1 MTTAPAPLTAGP
13 APAPAPAEWWGPLP
27 HPEGAICGWSARGI
41 VERVTR
47 PVLTPTGRVKKRA
60 GEPVRESVY
69 TVSLVYNRQATFGLD
84 GLRAAL
90 AAIVSRRVLPAV
102 RAAVEADPHVAA
114 GEVEVGPGVRALFR
128 NDGPGGYCRISVW
141 IRDAPPPE
149 GAMWSGAARGF
160 PAPPLPGDRVR
171 VRMNGI
177 GPGTVLGRFTA
188 YGYAGVVVLPD
199 DPPDWY
205 VRQNGAGA
213 TAGVFGAEIEP
224 EPL

>member
-13 APAPAPAEWWGPLP
+13 APAPAPAPAEWWGSLP

-47 PVLTPTGRVKKRA
+47 GALTPTGRVRKRA
-60 GEPVRESVY
+60 GRPVSETVW
-69 TVSLVYNRQATFGLD
+69 TVSLVYNRQAAFGPA

-90 AAIVSRRVLPAV
+90 EAIVGRVLRDV
-102 RAAVEADPHVAA
+102 RAAVEADPHVEA

-141 IRDAPPPE
+141 IIDAPPPE
-149 GAMWSGAARGF
+149 GAMWSGAARGI

-177 GPGTVLGRFTA
+177 GPGTVLGRFTE
-188 YGYAGVVVLPD
+188 YGYAGLVVLPD

-224 EPL
+224 L